1 MRARAVAVLMVV
13 GLVAV
18 ACGNE
23 ESGGSGEG
31 SGRPGVT
38 DDEIRVGG
46 VVGKTNPVGRPYADA
61 FVGVQAYFEMIN
73 EEEGGVFGKD
83 LELVAERDD
92 QSQASRN
99 IQQVRA
105 LVEED
110 KVFAVL
116 PVVTQIFA
124 GATYLAEQGIPT
136 FGWNINAEWSS
147 GPNLFGEKGS
157 FLCFDC
163 PFIHPVYVAQQ
174 VGATNPAIFGYGNA
188 AQSLDCAEGMRNG
201 FETYGPPVAF
211 EDISLSFGFTDL
223 SATIEG
229 IRENDV
235 DFVATCMDV
244 NGNANIAQA
253 VKDAGIELKAVV
265 SPEGYAA
272 DVLEDLGEKVEGFYF
287 GSDFVPFEAP
297 EGSEGMEQFLAAMEE
312 RDKTPSEQ
320 GLAGWVNATLFVEGL
335 KAAGENFTQKKVV
348 DAINEITDFTANGIV
363 SEQDW
368 TKDHAARPDA
378 DGCTALLQVQD
389 GEFVPVFGEE
399 GRPFVCFLND
409 QVAKTGPPDLNNPV
423 IRGAA
428 SE

>member
-1 MRARAVAVLMVV
+1 MVV

-18 ACGNE
+18 ACRNE
-23 ESGGSGEG
+23 QSSGGGGG

-46 VVGKTNPVGRPYADA
+46 VVGKTNPVGRPYGDG
-61 FVGVQAYFEMIN
+61 FVGAKAYFDMIN
-73 EEEGGVFGKD
+73 EEEGGVFGK
-83 LELVAERDD
+83 EIKLVSERDD

-110 KVFAVL
+110 EVFAVL
-116 PVVTQIFA
+116 PVVSQIFA
-124 GATYLAEQGIPT
+124 GAQYLADSGVPT

-163 PFIHPVYVAQQ
+163 PFAHPAYVAQQ
-174 VGATNPAIFGYGNA
+174 VGATNAAVFAYGNA
-188 AQSLDCAEGMRNG
+188 AQSLDCAEGVKNG
-201 FETYGPPVAF
+201 FNTYGPPIVF
-211 EDISLSFGFTDL
+211 EDTSLTFGFTDL
-223 SATIEG
+223 SADIAG

-235 DFVATCMDV
+235 DFITTCMDV

-253 VKDAGIELKAVV
+253 LKDAGIEGVNIY
-265 SPEGYAA
+265 SPEGYSQQTL
-272 DVLEDLGEKVEGFYF
+272 DDLGDKVDGFYF

-297 EGSEGMEQFLAAMEE
+297 EGSEGMEQFLAAMEKL
-312 RDKTPSEQ
+312 DKTPSEQ
-320 GLAGWVNATLFVEGL
+320 GLAGWINATLLVDGL
-335 KAAGENFTQKKVV
+335 KAAGEDFTQKSVV
-348 DAINEITDFTANGIV
+348 DAINQITDFTANGIV

-368 TKDHAARPDA
+368 TKAHAADTA
-378 DGCTALLQVQD
+378 QDGCTAILQVQD

-399 GRPFVCFLND
+399 GKPFVCFQND
-409 QVAKTGPPDLNNPV
+409 QVAKTGPPDLSNPT
-423 IRGAA
+423 IRAA
-428 SE
+428 AAG